1 MFKSLNAIK
10 SYLSLHE
17 ALSDEQVVA
26 ASKAEKPADD
36 DDTMLKSG
44 EITTDAIINKLNS
57 IRSGR
62 SFKDEDI
69 KSSLQSYMDS
79 LEKAEKVALFS
90 FLKGIAQIVS
100 GEVSGEKALE
110 PSDPKPSVTMKK
122 GLYKKKIKPTVVKH
136 TEKVKGDTSEN
147 SPPPPPIKPKS

>member
-17 ALSDEQVVA
+17 ALSDEQVAA
-26 ASKAEKPADD
+26 ASKVEKPVDD
-36 DDTMLKSG
+36 DAMLKSG
-44 EITTDAIINKLNS
+44 EITADAIINKLNS

-69 KSSLQSYMDS
+69 KSSLQTYMDS

-122 GLYKKKIKPTVVKH
+122 DLYKKKIKPTVVKR